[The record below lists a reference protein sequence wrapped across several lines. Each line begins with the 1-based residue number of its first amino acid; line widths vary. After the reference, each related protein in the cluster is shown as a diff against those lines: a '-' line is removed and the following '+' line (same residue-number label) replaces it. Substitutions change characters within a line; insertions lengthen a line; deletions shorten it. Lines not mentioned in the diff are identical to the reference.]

1 MGVVRTR
8 RLTLSGRRCTS
19 ADHHHQIIIIGGGE
33 IGYALAK
40 ALESD
45 HELCVV
51 DTDPGVADRFG
62 LLDVEFLTGSG
73 TSGSLLE
80 RAQVGT
86 CDLLIACTGLDEI
99 NIVACSL
106 GSQLGCRRTICF
118 VSKEDFA
125 HAAEGRESLSQHFGI
140 DQVVWPEA
148 QLADAIE
155 RIIMAP
161 GSVDA
166 GVFAG
171 GQIRLLEFRLGSD
184 SPLVGKPIAA
194 LSLPYGVVM
203 VAVHHGDATSI
214 PRGRTV
220 LDPGDKVVLMGT
232 RDAMKAL
239 QRQLSPEASARRAR
253 VVTIIGGGDVGLR
266 LAQHLE
272 SEPDI
277 KLYVVEHDHARGEM
291 LAATLVN
298 ALILEG
304 DGTDLALLESEEI
317 GRSDVLVSVINNDE
331 RNLLACLIG
340 RQLGVGSV
348 ITRVSTPANL
358 RLFELVGI
366 DVALSARGAAVASVV
381 HQIDGGR
388 SSLLAVLEAGQAKV
402 IELTVPEQF
411 RATSLRDLGMPNEAI
426 IGSIVRGSEV
436 IVPRG
441 EDHIK
446 PGDHLLVCATGIS
459 AKQIRG
465 LFTTAG

>member
-1 MGVVRTR
+1 V
-8 RLTLSGRRCTS
+8 
-19 ADHHHQIIIIGGGE
+19 QIIIIGGGE

-40 ALESD
+40 ALADE
-45 HELCVV
+45 HELCVL
-51 DTDPGVADRFG
+51 DTELSVADRFG

-73 TSGSLLE
+73 TSSSLLE
-80 RAQVGT
+80 RARVET
-86 CDLLIACTGLDEI
+86 CDLLIACTGLDEV

-118 VSKEDFA
+118 VSREDFV
-125 HAAEGRESLSQHFGI
+125 HTTEGRESLSEHFGI
-140 DQVVWPEA
+140 DQVIWPEA

-171 GQIRLLEFRLGSD
+171 GEIRLLEFRLGAD
-184 SPLVGKPIAA
+184 SPLVGKSIAA
-194 LSLPYGVVM
+194 LSLPYGVVI
-203 VAVHHGDATSI
+203 VAVHHGDATTI
-214 PRGRTV
+214 PHGRTV
-220 LDPGDKVVLMGT
+220 LNPGDKVVLMGT
-232 RDAMKAL
+232 REAMKAL
-239 QRQLSPEASARRAR
+239 QRLLSPEASSGRAR

-266 LAQHLE
+266 VAQHLE
-272 SEPDI
+272 SEPGI
-277 KLYVVEHDHARGEM
+277 QLYVVEHDHARGEM
-291 LAATLVN
+291 LAATLGN

-304 DGTDLALLESEEI
+304 DGTDLSLLESEEI
-317 GRSDVLVSVINNDE
+317 GRSDVLVSVIDNDE

-388 SSLLAVLEAGQAKV
+388 SSLLAVLEEGQAKV
-402 IELTVPEQF
+402 IELTVPDGF
-411 RATSLRDLGMPNEAI
+411 PAIALRDLAMPNEAI
-426 IGSIVRGSEV
+426 IGSIVRGADV

-441 EDHIK
+441 EDHIE
-446 PGDHLLVCATGIS
+446 PGDRLLVCATGIS
-459 AKQIRG
+459 AEQVRA
-465 LFTTAG
+465 LFTTGSH

>member
-1 MGVVRTR
+1 M
-8 RLTLSGRRCTS
+8 
-19 ADHHHQIIIIGGGE
+19 QIIIIGGGE

-40 ALESD
+40 ALALQ

-51 DTDPGVADRFG
+51 DDDPGVADRFG
-62 LLDVEFLTGSG
+62 LLDVEFLIGSG
-73 TSGSLLE
+73 TSGGLLE
-80 RAQVGT
+80 RARVGT
-86 CDLLIACTGLDEI
+86 CDLLIACTGLDEV
-99 NIVACSL
+99 NIVACAL

-118 VSKEDFA
+118 VSKEDFV
-125 HAAEGRESLSQHFGI
+125 HAEKGGDSLSEHFGI

-148 QLADAIE
+148 QLADAIK

-166 GVFAG
+166 DVFAG
-171 GQIRLLEFRLGSD
+171 GEIQLLEFRLGSD
-184 SPLVGKPIAA
+184 SPLVGKPISA
-194 LSLPYGVVM
+194 LDLPYGVVI
-203 VAVHHGDATSI
+203 VAVHHGDVTSI

-232 RDAMKAL
+232 REAMKSL
-239 QRQLSPEASARRAR
+239 QAQLSPRVVERRSR
-253 VVTIIGGGDVGLR
+253 LVTIIGGGDVGLR

-272 SEPDI
+272 SESGI
-277 KLYVVEHDHARGEM
+277 QLSVVEHDHARGKM
-291 LAATLVN
+291 LAAMLGN
-298 ALILEG
+298 SLILEG
-304 DGTDLALLESEEI
+304 DGTDLGLLESEEI
-317 GRSDVLVSVINNDE
+317 GRSDVLVSVIDNDE

-388 SSLLAVLEAGQAKV
+388 SSLLKVLEEGQAKV
-402 IELTVPEQF
+402 VELTIPTGFQST
-411 RATSLRDLGMPNEAI
+411 ALRDLRLPNEAI
-426 IGSIVRGSEV
+426 IGSIVRGAQA

-441 EDHIK
+441 EDRIE
-446 PGDHLLVCATGIS
+446 PGDRLLVCATGIS
-459 AKQIRG
+459 AKEIRA
-465 LFTTAG
+465 LFTD

>member
-1 MGVVRTR
+1 M
-8 RLTLSGRRCTS
+8 
-19 ADHHHQIIIIGGGE
+19 QIIIIGGGE

-40 ALESD
+40 ALATH

-51 DTDPGVADRFG
+51 DAAPGVAERFG
-62 LLDVEFLTGSG
+62 LLDVEFVTGSG
-73 TSGSLLE
+73 TSRSLLV
-80 RAQVGT
+80 RARVST
-86 CDLLIACTGLDEI
+86 CELLIACTGLDEV

-118 VSKEDFA
+118 VSREDFVQTP
-125 HAAEGRESLSQHFGI
+125 EGRDSLSEHFGI
-140 DQVVWPEA
+140 DQVIWPEA

-171 GQIRLLEFRLGSD
+171 GEIRLLEFRLGPD
-184 SPLVGKPIAA
+184 SPLVSKPIAD
-194 LSLPYGVVM
+194 LDLPYGVVI
-203 VAVHHGDATSI
+203 VAVHHGDSTTI
-214 PRGRTV
+214 PHGRTV

-232 RDAMKAL
+232 REAMKAL
-239 QRQLSPEASARRAR
+239 QGLVSPQAAESRRR
-253 VVTIIGGGDVGLR
+253 LVTIIGGGDVGLR

-272 SEPDI
+272 SEPGI
-277 KLYVVEHDHARGEM
+277 QLYVVEHDHTRGEM
-291 LAATLVN
+291 LAATLGN

-304 DGTDLALLESEEI
+304 DGTDLGLLESEEI
-317 GRSDVLVSVINNDE
+317 GRSDVMVSVIDHDE

-340 RQLGVGSV
+340 RQLGVESV

-388 SSLLAVLEAGQAKV
+388 SSLLKVLEEGQAKV
-402 IELTVPEQF
+402 VEVIVPDTFQPT
-411 RATSLRDLGMPNEAI
+411 ALRDLGVPDEAI
-426 IGSIVRGSEV
+426 IGSIVRSGQA

-441 EDHIK
+441 EDRIE
-446 PGDHLLVCATGIS
+446 PGDRVLVCATGVS
-459 AKQIRG
+459 AEQIRA
-465 LFTTAG
+465 LFTASS

>member
-1 MGVVRTR
+1 M
-8 RLTLSGRRCTS
+8 
-19 ADHHHQIIIIGGGE
+19 QIIIIGGGE

-40 ALESD
+40 ALASD
-45 HELCVV
+45 HELCVL
-51 DTDPGVADRFG
+51 DTEPRVADRFG
-62 LLDVEFLTGSG
+62 LLDVEFSTGSG
-73 TSGSLLE
+73 TSRSRLE
-80 RAQVGT
+80 SAQVGT
-86 CDLLIACTGLDEI
+86 CDLLIACTRLDEV

-118 VSKEDFA
+118 VSKEDFV
-125 HAAEGRESLSQHFGI
+125 HTTEGRESLSEHFGI
-140 DQVVWPEA
+140 DQIVWPEA

-166 GVFAG
+166 AVFAG
-171 GQIRLLEFRLGSD
+171 GQIRLLEFRLGAD

-194 LSLPYGVVM
+194 LSLPYGVVI
-203 VAVHHGDATSI
+203 VAVHHGDTTSI
-214 PRGRTV
+214 PGGQTV

-232 RDAMKAL
+232 REAMKAL
-239 QRQLSPEASARRAR
+239 QRQLSPKGSSRRAR

-272 SEPDI
+272 SESGI
-277 KLYVVEHDHARGEM
+277 QLCVVEHDHARGEM
-291 LAATLVN
+291 LAATLGD

-304 DGTDLALLESEEI
+304 DGTDLSLLEGEEI
-317 GRSDVLVSVINNDE
+317 GRSDVLVSVIDNDE
-331 RNLLACLIG
+331 SNLLACLIG

-388 SSLLAVLEAGQAKV
+388 SSLLAVLEEGQATV
-402 IELTVPEQF
+402 IELTVPDHF
-411 RATSLRDLGMPNEAI
+411 RSTALRDLGIPNEAI
-426 IGSIVRGSEV
+426 IGSIVRGTEV

-441 EDHIK
+441 EDQVE
-446 PGDHLLVCATGIS
+446 PGDHLLVCATGLS
-459 AKQIRG
+459 AEQVRA
-465 LFTTAG
+465 LFTARP

>member
-1 MGVVRTR
+1 M
-8 RLTLSGRRCTS
+8 
-19 ADHHHQIIIIGGGE
+19 QIIIIGGGE

-40 ALESD
+40 ALADD
-45 HELCVV
+45 HELCVL
-51 DTDPGVADRFG
+51 DTELSVADRFG

-73 TSGSLLE
+73 TSSSLLV
-80 RAQVGT
+80 RARVET
-86 CDLLIACTGLDEI
+86 CDLLIACTGLDEV

-118 VSKEDFA
+118 VSREDFV
-125 HAAEGRESLSQHFGI
+125 HTTEGRESLSEHFGI
-140 DQVVWPEA
+140 DQVIWPEA

-171 GQIRLLEFRLGSD
+171 GEIRLLEFRLGAD
-184 SPLVGKPIAA
+184 SPLVGKSIAA
-194 LSLPYGVVM
+194 LSLPYGVVI
-203 VAVHHGDATSI
+203 VAVHHGDATTI
-214 PRGRTV
+214 PHGRTV
-220 LDPGDKVVLMGT
+220 LNPGDKVVLMGT
-232 RDAMKAL
+232 REAMKAL
-239 QRQLSPEASARRAR
+239 QRLLSPEASSRRAR

-266 LAQHLE
+266 VAQHLE
-272 SEPDI
+272 SEPGI
-277 KLYVVEHDHARGEM
+277 QLYVVEHDHARGEM
-291 LAATLVN
+291 LAATLGN
-298 ALILEG
+298 AHILEG
-304 DGTDLALLESEEI
+304 DGTDLSLLESEEI
-317 GRSDVLVSVINNDE
+317 GRSDVLVSVIDNDE

-388 SSLLAVLEAGQAKV
+388 SSLLAVLEEGQAKV
-402 IELTVPEQF
+402 IELTVPDGF
-411 RATSLRDLGMPNEAI
+411 PAIALRDLAMPNEAI
-426 IGSIVRGSEV
+426 IGSIVRGAEV

-441 EDHIK
+441 EDCIE
-446 PGDHLLVCATGIS
+446 PGDRLLVCATGIS
-459 AKQIRG
+459 AEQVRE
-465 LFTTAG
+465 LFTTGSH

>member
-1 MGVVRTR
+1 M
-8 RLTLSGRRCTS
+8 
-19 ADHHHQIIIIGGGE
+19 QIIIIGGGE

-40 ALESD
+40 ALASD

-51 DTDPGVADRFG
+51 DAEPDVADRFG

-73 TSGSLLE
+73 TSRSLLE
-80 RAQVGT
+80 RARVGT
-86 CDLLIACTGLDEI
+86 CDLLIAFTGLDEV
-99 NIVACSL
+99 NIVACSI
-106 GSQLGCRRTICF
+106 GSQLGCRRTISF
-118 VSKEDFA
+118 VSKEDFV
-125 HAAEGRESLSQHFGI
+125 HAPEGRESLSEHFGI

-171 GQIRLLEFRLGSD
+171 GEIQLLEFRLGSD

-194 LSLPYGVVM
+194 LALPYGVVI
-203 VAVHHGDATSI
+203 VAVHHGDTTSI

-232 RDAMKAL
+232 RAAMKAL
-239 QRQLSPEASARRAR
+239 QWQLSPEASPRRTR
-253 VVTIIGGGDVGLR
+253 LVTIIGGGDVGLR

-272 SEPDI
+272 SEPGI
-277 KLYVVEHDHARGEM
+277 QLYVVEHDHARGEM
-291 LAATLVN
+291 LAATLGN

-304 DGTDLALLESEEI
+304 DGTDLGLLESEEI
-317 GRSDVLVSVINNDE
+317 GRSDVMVSVIDNDE
-331 RNLLACLIG
+331 SNLLACLIG

-348 ITRVSTPANL
+348 ITPGRFACEPAVVRTRGHRRCAVRRVARPLRRSST
-358 RLFELVGI
+358 
-366 DVALSARGAAVASVV
+366 
-381 HQIDGGR
+381 R
-388 SSLLAVLEAGQAKV
+388 SMEDAPSLLAVLEEGQAKV
-402 IELTVPEQF
+402 VELTVPDGF
-411 RATSLRDLGMPNEAI
+411 RATALRDLGIPNEAI
-426 IGSIVRGSEV
+426 IGSIVRGAQV

-441 EDHIK
+441 EDRIE

-459 AKQIRG
+459 AEEIRG
-465 LFTTAG
+465 LFITGS

>member
-1 MGVVRTR
+1 M
-8 RLTLSGRRCTS
+8 
-19 ADHHHQIIIIGGGE
+19 QIIIIGGGE

-40 ALESD
+40 ALAAH

-51 DTDPGVADRFG
+51 DAVPSVAERFG

-73 TSGSLLE
+73 TSRSLLE
-80 RAQVGT
+80 RARAST
-86 CDLLIACTGLDEI
+86 CDLLIACTGLDEV

-118 VSKEDFA
+118 VSKEDFV
-125 HAAEGRESLSQHFGI
+125 HTAEGRDSLSEHFGI
-140 DQVVWPEA
+140 DQVIWPEA

-171 GQIRLLEFRLGSD
+171 GEIRLLEFRLGSD
-184 SPLVGKPIAA
+184 SPLVGKPIAV
-194 LSLPYGVVM
+194 LDLPYGVVI
-203 VAVHHGDATSI
+203 VAVHHGDSTSI

-232 RDAMKAL
+232 REAMKAL
-239 QRQLSPEASARRAR
+239 QGQLSPKAAERRTR
-253 VVTIIGGGDVGLR
+253 LVTIIGGGDVGLR
-266 LAQHLE
+266 LAQHLD
-272 SEPDI
+272 SEPGI
-277 KLYVVEHDHARGEM
+277 QLYIVEHDHARGEM
-291 LAATLVN
+291 LAATLGN

-304 DGTDLALLESEEI
+304 DGTDLGLLESEEI
-317 GRSDVLVSVINNDE
+317 GRSDVMVSVIDHDE

-340 RQLGVGSV
+340 RQLGVESV

-388 SSLLAVLEAGQAKV
+388 SSLLKVLEEGQAKV
-402 IELTVPEQF
+402 VELTVPDTFQPT
-411 RATSLRDLGMPNEAI
+411 ALRDLGVPDEAI
-426 IGSIVRGSEV
+426 IGSIVRGGQA

-441 EDHIK
+441 EDRIE
-446 PGDHLLVCATGIS
+446 PGDRVLVCATGIS
-459 AKQIRG
+459 AEEIRT
-465 LFTTAG
+465 LFTPSS